1 MTAGPPSLIA
11 QHIQRESQRW
21 EARHRTEPP
30 YTPSISIGSSDSDA
44 ATADRDSLFSS
55 PSPRTRSRRSS
66 ISTVDD
72 DDDDQLP
79 RPPLLLSQFQQ
90 APMGIPVYGSL
101 AEAAAQSTLRIL
113 GDGAGGGAGEV
124 RRLVTP
130 GKLYE
135 NEEEDDAIVYED
147 DEEEVAAG

>member
-1 MTAGPPSLIA
+1 MTVGPSSLLA

-30 YTPSISIGSSDSDA
+30 YTPSISISSSGSDTT
-44 ATADRDSLFSS
+44 TADCDSLFSS
-55 PSPRTRSRRSS
+55 PRSRSRRSS
-66 ISTVDD
+66 ISSVGGDNDD
-72 DDDDQLP
+72 GQLP
-79 RPPLLLSQFQQ
+79 RPPLFQPQQ
-90 APMGIPVYGSL
+90 APIRIPVYGSL

-113 GDGAGGGAGEV
+113 GGGAGEV

-135 NEEEDDAIVYED
+135 NEEDDDAIVYDGD
-147 DEEEVAAG
+147 DEEVAAG

>member
-1 MTAGPPSLIA
+1 MTVGPPSLLT

-30 YTPSISIGSSDSDA
+30 CTPSISISSSDSDA
-44 ATADRDSLFSS
+44 TIADRDSLFSS
-55 PSPRTRSRRSS
+55 SPRSRSRRSS
-66 ISTVDD
+66 ISSVDD
-72 DDDDQLP
+72 DHDDQLP
-79 RPPLLLSQFQQ
+79 RPPLLFQPQQ
-90 APMGIPVYGSL
+90 APIRIPVYGSL

-113 GDGAGGGAGEV
+113 GDGAGGGGAGEV

-135 NEEEDDAIVYED
+135 NEEEDDAIVYD
-147 DEEEVAAG
+147 DGDDEVAAG

>member
-1 MTAGPPSLIA
+1 MTAGPPSLLA

-30 YTPSISIGSSDSDA
+30 CIPSISISSSDSGTT
-44 ATADRDSLFSS
+44 TADRESLFSS
-55 PSPRTRSRRSS
+55 SPRSRSRRSS
-66 ISTVDD
+66 ISSVDD
-72 DDDDQLP
+72 DNDELP
-79 RPPLLLSQFQQ
+79 RPPLLFEPQQQQ
-90 APMGIPVYGSL
+90 APIQIPVYGSL

-113 GDGAGGGAGEV
+113 GDGAAGGAGEV

-135 NEEEDDAIVYED
+135 NEEEDDAIVYD
-147 DEEEVAAG
+147 DDDGVAAG